1 MKDAKRVAIVLG
13 VIVVVILLI
22 AMQIAAFAGP
32 HPAPALENRR
42 TP

>member
-1 MKDAKRVAIVLG
+1 MKDAKRVAIALG

-32 HPAPALENRR
+32 LPALASEDHRAL
-42 TP
+42 